1 MFLLAL
7 FPKVSIPLGSKPNP
21 MRLSTFLFLLS
32 ALPLFL
38 HAQFEGLRYDL
49 TLGERQSKPRNII
62 ASKVLGQNAKGYLV
76 LNHTLDGV
84 TGSAKEGYYITQY
97 NFKHEFVENKILEY
111 KHNNTSLE
119 LFDIHSDANAL
130 YVLWKLTDYV
140 TKNHY
145 LFVQKFDK
153 HKLIPKHNA
162 KIIATAPY
170 PREKTYEPP
179 LGHNYDADIFEGNFH
194 LKFSAD
200 SSKLLL
206 YHNLYKTRKNLF
218 AYNIWVFDR
227 NYQLQW
233 KRTSTSNLRGKL
245 TDLKDIAIA
254 NEGTVFL
261 LTKKYKKYR
270 RERRKRKTNSEYR
283 LHTHYKKAKHDS
295 AILLSAGTRQL
306 GSMRLLVED
315 KNVVCAG
322 FFIIKKCA
330 EGAAFFKIDKQSLQ
344 IKQQHAAI
352 FGMQFR
358 KREFG
363 KIKHPTLRQLQR
375 TAKGEYLL
383 VGEEA
388 FITDTSLPPK
398 KTDSIIYWAYE
409 EIVYLKL
416 TPYGKIKWA
425 RLFAKKQI
433 AQEYNNLLLSYQ
445 FLRYKDRFFLVY
457 NTELSTK
464 GKLMRR
470 EPFYD
475 GQNSSGTVLAEIK
488 PDGDLVRKILFTE
501 RKSRLTF
508 LPSTMVRFLPQKF
521 LFIGEAEK
529 HQGIG
534 SLHFSETDF
543 LY

>member
-1 MFLLAL
+1 
-7 FPKVSIPLGSKPNP
+7 
-21 MRLSTFLFLLS
+21 MRLFTYLFLLS
-32 ALPLFL
+32 TLPVCLQ
-38 HAQFEGLRYDL
+38 AQFEGLRYDL

-62 ASKVLGQNAKGYLV
+62 ASKVLGQNANGYLV
-76 LNHTLDGV
+76 LNRTLDGV

-111 KHNNTSLE
+111 KHNTSTLE
-119 LFDIHSDANAL
+119 LFDIHADANTL
-130 YVLWKLTDYV
+130 YVLWKLADYI
-140 TKNHY
+140 TKKHY
-145 LFVQKFDK
+145 LFFQKFDK

-162 KIIATAPY
+162 KVIATVPY
-170 PREKTYEPP
+170 PREKIYEAP
-179 LGHNYDADIFEGNFH
+179 LGYNYDADVFEGDFH
-194 LKFSAD
+194 LKFSSD
-200 SSKLLL
+200 SSKLLV

-227 NYQLQW
+227 NYQLEW
-233 KRTSTSNLRGKL
+233 KRTNTSKLRGKL
-245 TDLKDIAIA
+245 TDLKDMAID

-270 RERRKRKTNSEYR
+270 RERRKRKTNSEFH
-283 LHTHYKKAKHDS
+283 LHAHYPKAKRDS
-295 AILLSAGTRQL
+295 SILLSAGSRQL
-306 GSMRLLVED
+306 GSMRLLIED

-330 EGAAFFKIDKQSLQ
+330 EGSAFFKIDKQNLQ

-358 KREFG
+358 QREFG

-375 TAKGEYLL
+375 TDKGEYLL
-383 VGEEA
+383 IGEEA
-388 FITDTSLPPK
+388 FTIDTALPPK
-398 KTDSIIYWAYE
+398 KTDSVIYWAYE
-409 EIVYLKL
+409 EIIFLKL
-416 TPYGKIKWA
+416 SPRGRIKWA
-425 RLFAKKQI
+425 RLFPKKQV

-445 FLRYKDRFFLVY
+445 FFRYKNRFFLTY
-457 NTELSTK
+457 NTELTAK
-464 GKLMRR
+464 GKLLKR

-475 GQNSSGTVLAEIK
+475 GQRNSGTVLAEIK
-488 PDGDLVRKILFTE
+488 PDGSLVKKILFTE

-508 LPSTMVRFLPQKF
+508 LPSTMVRFLPQKY

-534 SLHFSETDF
+534 ILHFSETDF